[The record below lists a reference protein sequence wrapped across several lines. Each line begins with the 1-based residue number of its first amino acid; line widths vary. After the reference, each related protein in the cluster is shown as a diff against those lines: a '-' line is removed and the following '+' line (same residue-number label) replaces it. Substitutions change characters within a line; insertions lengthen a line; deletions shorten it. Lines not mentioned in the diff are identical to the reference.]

1 MKPKAGIAG
10 RAKAGGGGFTL
21 LEVLVA
27 LAILGIAVTVVLQ
40 LFAANLRALSASE
53 DYLEASLA
61 GEARLREIAET
72 LPLAENS
79 WSEVNAEGYRV
90 EAAVVEVEKERTD
103 TLPLRLMDVSVTLRW
118 NWGQK
123 NRQITL
129 RTLKT
134 IEKEMPATTISPG
147 LR

>member
-1 MKPKAGIAG
+1 MNPKAGTAG

-27 LAILGIAVTVVLQ
+27 LAILGIALTVVLQ

-61 GEARLREIAET
+61 GEARLRDIAET
-72 LPLAENS
+72 VPLAEAS
-79 WSEVNAEGYRV
+79 WSEVTAEGYRV

-123 NRQITL
+123 NRQLTL
-129 RTLKT
+129 RTFKT
-134 IEKEMPATTISPG
+134 IEKERPASMISPA

>member
-1 MKPKAGIAG
+1 MRPKAGIAG

-21 LEVLVA
+21 LEVMVA

-40 LFAANLRALSASE
+40 LFAANLRALSASG

-72 LPLAENS
+72 APLTEVS
-79 WSEVNAEGYRV
+79 WSEVTAEGYRV

-134 IEKEMPATTISPG
+134 VEKERPATTISPA

>member
-1 MKPKAGIAG
+1 MRPKAGIAG

-40 LFAANLRALSASE
+40 LFAANLRALSASG
-53 DYLEASLA
+53 DYLGASLA

-72 LPLAENS
+72 APLTEVS
-79 WSEVNAEGYRV
+79 WSEVTAEGYRV

-103 TLPLRLMDVSVTLRW
+103 ALPLRLMDVSVTLRW

-134 IEKEMPATTISPG
+134 VEKERPATTISPA